1 MVEREREVRTDQQY
15 PFASGPPAAYSPPPA
30 VSSEGRG
37 MMGRF
42 RPLIA
47 LGIICATIFSCLGLW
62 IGLQLEAIE
71 IITAIIGGLF
81 GFLGGVSLK
90 VLENE

>member
-1 MVEREREVRTDQQY
+1 MAQE
-15 PFASGPPAAYSPPPA
+15 SGEEYKDDRG
-30 VSSEGRG
+30 VHSSYQGAIGPSANIPRKKEG

-42 RPLIA
+42 RPQIA
-47 LGIICATIFSCLGLW
+47 LGIVCATIFSCLGLW

-71 IITAIIGGLF
+71 IISAIIGGLF

>member
-1 MVEREREVRTDQQY
+1 MVTGPGEEHKDDRGVHSSYQGAIGSSANISREKE
-15 PFASGPPAAYSPPPA
+15 
-30 VSSEGRG
+30 G

-42 RPLIA
+42 RPQIA